1 MRCKRCNLHIKNL
14 TKYRQRFSEFCRCNA
29 DYPAKYHV
37 ELISAGCSRIYP
49 WTNVD
54 KCFNLKDSDAIRD
67 TVRRC
72 TKRTGYTFY
81 VRRHLAGMEVTRLT

>member
-1 MRCKRCNLHIKNL
+1 MFYPKRSRNL
-14 TKYRQRFSEFCRCNA
+14 
-29 DYPAKYHV
+29 AKYHAERLKINV
-37 ELISAGCSRIYP
+37 PSIYP

-67 TVRRC
+67 TVRAC